1 MQPKNRAKCCKNTAV
16 ISRRV
21 RLELTTFDFNG
32 LEYCFIL
39 NRSPRSSFKEDFN
52 MIRDVLAMRD
62 QFFTITQVFYNK

>member
-1 MQPKNRAKCCKNTAV
+1 MQSKNRAKCCQNTAV

-39 NRSPRSSFKEDFN
+39 KEDFN
-52 MIRDVLAMRD
+52 MIRDVLAMRN
-62 QFFTITQVFYNK
+62 QFFIITQVFYSK

>member
-1 MQPKNRAKCCKNTAV
+1 MQSKNRAKCCQNTAV

-39 NRSPRSSFKEDFN
+39 NRSLPILFPRR
-52 MIRDVLAMRD
+52 IL
-62 QFFTITQVFYNK
+62 I